1 MSEALERVIAEQQER
16 IDRMEKML
24 KSMDRNSEYRRR
36 KGEIFAAAVV
46 NYQARALR
54 AVITD
59 PETREKW
66 TGTNQWL
73 RQEIKDFGFCVDC
86 GCLDYCQCDLLDD

>member
-16 IDRMEKML
+16 IDRMEKIL
-24 KSMDRNSEYRRR
+24 KSMDRNSEYRRK
-36 KGEIFAAAVV
+36 KGEIFATAVV

-54 AVITD
+54 TIITD

-66 TGTNQWL
+66 TATNQWL
-73 RQEIKDFGFCVDC
+73 RQEIKDFGFCVNC
-86 GCLDYCQCDLLDD
+86 NCLDYCQCDILDE

>member
-16 IDRMEKML
+16 IDRMEKTVKL
-24 KSMDRNSEYRRR
+24 MDLSFKDRHR
-36 KGEIFAAAVV
+36 KGEIFAGAVV
-46 NYQARALR
+46 AYQARALR
-54 AVITD
+54 WIITD

-66 TGTNQWL
+66 TATNQWL

-86 GCLDYCQCDLLDD
+86 GCLDYCQCDLLNE